1 MADTETRDSAEASVA
16 ADLADERLIQS
27 QGLSGYLVTDVR
39 LQFRIDRPWRASVG
53 IDNLGKREYRAFH
66 PSPQHTLHAEVRW
79 DL

>member
-1 MADTETRDSAEASVA
+1 MFGQLDNSDVNGFAY
-16 ADLADERLIQS
+16 